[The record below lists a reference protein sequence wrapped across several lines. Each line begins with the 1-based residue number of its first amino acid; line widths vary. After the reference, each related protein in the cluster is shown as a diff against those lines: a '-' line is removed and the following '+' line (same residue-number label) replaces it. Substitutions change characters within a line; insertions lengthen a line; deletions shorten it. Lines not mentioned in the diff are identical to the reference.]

1 MSAEINSLCFGILFS
16 TRAQERKQ
24 RNLFILGSNTTHL
37 CVMLCVTHYH
47 IYNFNITMF
56 LTFDALWL

>member
-24 RNLFILGSNTTHL
+24 RNLFILGSNTTHF

-47 IYNFNITMF
+47 IYNFNNVF
-56 LTFDALWL
+56 NF